1 MTSKSLPKT
10 SPTKLYHVTQIIL
23 LMWSFDQ
30 VCSNV
35 VKFAKYSISMTEVI
49 ITSILE
55 GFDQKKQF
63 FFEGCFWFKFNNLGL
78 ALAMALKFNTNVVE
92 RLKLKVRNFW
102 ELIPIFV
109 EVIGEK
115 LVRGLFLTLQ
125 T

>member
-1 MTSKSLPKT
+1 MTSKSLSKT
-10 SPTKLYHVTQIIL
+10 SPTKFYHVTQIIL

-55 GFDQKKQF
+55 GSDQKKQ

-78 ALAMALKFNTNVVE
+78 ALAMALKFNSNLVE

>member
-1 MTSKSLPKT
+1 
-10 SPTKLYHVTQIIL
+10 
-23 LMWSFDQ
+23 
-30 VCSNV
+30 
-35 VKFAKYSISMTEVI
+35 
-49 ITSILE
+49 
-55 GFDQKKQF
+55 
-63 FFEGCFWFKFNNLGL
+63 
-78 ALAMALKFNTNVVE
+78 MALKFNSNLVE